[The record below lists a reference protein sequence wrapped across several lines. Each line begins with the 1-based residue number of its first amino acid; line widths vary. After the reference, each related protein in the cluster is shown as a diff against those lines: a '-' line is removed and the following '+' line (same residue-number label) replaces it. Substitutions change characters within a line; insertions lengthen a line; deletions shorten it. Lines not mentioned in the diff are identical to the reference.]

1 MSSKRWADAP
11 KKNTSQWKKNES
23 MIAKNQFLRS
33 QRDKTEGLGPSSAIN
48 SGVVDQQY
56 KDNYDQIDF
65 SKKDDR
71 KRNYRVKING
81 RYVDEEE

>member
-1 MSSKRWADAP
+1 MKDGAWGKGH
-11 KKNTSQWKKNES
+11 KKNSREW
-23 MIAKNQFLRS
+23 R
-33 QRDKTEGLGPSSAIN
+33 KTETLISKNPVLRKARDISEGFKPG
-48 SGVVDQQY
+48 SGISTGAVDQQY